1 MRCILGVKIPAS
13 NIPDYFDNEKTNLRE
28 RTQNNPTEPKLAR
41 NPVERRHE
49 NEPHLSFV
57 AIHRRRSSLA

>member
-28 RTQNNPTEPKLAR
+28 RTQNTQQNTQQ
-41 NPVERRHE
+41 NQG
-49 NEPHLSFV
+49 
-57 AIHRRRSSLA
+57 